1 METVLEVRPVPRFT
15 EIKRELA
22 KSSNIWVAKF
32 PHGVYVS
39 RSAPAIVR
47 VLGERGFRGWVS
59 SIYRGSSRLC
69 KAYRCKS
76 VDEVNAAL
84 EGVQEATFV
93 VVNPNNWLCE
103 EKDAAIVSGDA
114 TD

>member
-1 METVLEVRPVPRFT
+1 MPHFT

-47 VLGERGFRGWVS
+47 VLGERGFRVWLS
-59 SIYRGSSRLC
+59 SIYRGSSRVC

-76 VDEVNAAL
+76 ADEVNAAVQ
-84 EGVQEATFV
+84 GVQEATFV
-93 VVNPNNWLCE
+93 VVDPNCWLCE
-103 EKDAAIVSGDA
+103 ERDAAIVCGDA
-114 TD
+114 SA